1 MCFCGIA
8 IFSQHVVAPWG
19 LVSVSASQSVSCRA
33 HFRMDQHHHDHSQLR
48 VQKSVK
54 ELYCFMEWYE
64 ILKTVKSKIYNFKHF
79 LLSKHNPRG
88 TIVVQCSVLSK
99 KYFYPQV
106 CHIPFWQT
114 NFDFAKC
121 KTCFETFETK
131 FSVILFAMPLLT
143 FHFHNVSVDV
153 YFKMYI

>member
-1 MCFCGIA
+1 MELNSIKEIDPKGFWFYCLYWLQPNVFLRNSYIY
-8 IFSQHVVAPWG
+8 FSQHVAAPLG

-88 TIVVQCSVLSK
+88 TIVVQYSVLSK

-106 CHIPFWQT
+106 CHIPF
-114 NFDFAKC
+114 
-121 KTCFETFETK
+121 
-131 FSVILFAMPLLT
+131 
-143 FHFHNVSVDV
+143 
-153 YFKMYI
+153 

>member
-1 MCFCGIA
+1 M
-8 IFSQHVVAPWG
+8 
-19 LVSVSASQSVSCRA
+19 SASQSVSCRA

-88 TIVVQCSVLSK
+88 TIVVQCSFLSK
-99 KYFYPQV
+99 KNIFILRSVTY
-106 CHIPFWQT
+106 H
-114 NFDFAKC
+114 FDRC
-121 KTCFETFETK
+121 MRTLLSETFETK

-153 YFKMYI
+153 YFKMCI